1 MSRKNSVEACHCIE
15 MYGDTSYFI
24 ALIMVEMLNAVLA
37 SIKIAK
43 LGYTSLIGHYLLVYK
58 NYGAALVPNDMSG
71 GAGGWLV
78 D

>member
-1 MSRKNSVEACHCIE
+1 MNNVEACHCIE
-15 MYGDTSYFI
+15 RYGGTSYFI

-43 LGYTSLIGHYLLVYK
+43 LGYTSLIGYYLLVYK

>member
-1 MSRKNSVEACHCIE
+1 
-15 MYGDTSYFI
+15 
-24 ALIMVEMLNAVLA
+24 MVEMLNAVLA

-43 LGYTSLIGHYLLVYK
+43 LGYTSLIGYYLLVYK

>member
-1 MSRKNSVEACHCIE
+1 MSLYRKVWWHVLFYCAYNSKNV
-15 MYGDTSYFI
+15 
-24 ALIMVEMLNAVLA
+24 NAVLA
-37 SIKIAK
+37 SIIIAK
-43 LGYTSLIGHYLLVYK
+43 LGYTSLIGYYLIVYK